1 LKFDTKR
8 FLYSILKFIFMTEL
22 LISEK
27 PDAALKIA
35 TALADDK
42 VTKKVNKKVPYYEI
56 THKGKKIIVGCAVGH
71 LFGLKEKDGKGW
83 VYPAFNYDWFPIYEV
98 NKFAKYTKDYIET
111 FKKISKDIKEFTVCT
126 DFDDEGTV
134 LGLNIVKYICKQK
147 DAHRMKFSTLTKK
160 DLLIS
165 YEKKSKTLDWGQAN
179 AGLCRHE
186 LDWLEGINLSRALT
200 LAMKA
205 AQGGFKVLSIGRV
218 QGPTLNLIVQKE
230 KEISA
235 FKPVPY
241 WEISLTGKADKKEI
255 IAWHKISEFWKKED
269 ANKVL
274 KNVKGKKA
282 VVQNIKESELTQ
294 EAPFPFDLTTL
305 QLEAYRNFGIN
316 PKESLAIAQ
325 NLYVNG
331 LISYPRTSSQQIP
344 DSIDMKEIL
353 TKLLDSKYR
362 DLVKEILKTKLIPNN
377 GKKTDPAHPAIII
390 TGELPEKLKERETKI
405 YDLIVKRTLATFA
418 EPAKRKS
425 LNVEINCNKE
435 IFIAKG
441 ILTTYPGW
449 HKYYA
454 PYVKLDEIELPKL
467 EKNQEI
473 LKPKFELYEKETQ
486 PPRRYSPAS
495 LVKELESRH
504 LGTKA
509 TRSNI
514 IDTLY
519 DRQYITEQ
527 SIQATELGI
536 RTIETLEKYSPE
548 IIDEALTREFEEET
562 ELIQEGKKT
571 KEEIVE
577 KNKKILLKILEKFK
591 KNELKIGEELAIAN
605 KETRDKASIIGKC
618 PKCKEGDLRIL
629 YNKRF
634 KSYFVACNKYPEC
647 KTTFSMPKYA
657 LPKPGDICKECNYP
671 RLKMIRQGKRPYDF
685 CINVECPSRKRYLE
699 EHQNNH
705 PLDNDNKTKDL

>member
-1 LKFDTKR
+1 
-8 FLYSILKFIFMTEL
+8 MTEL
-22 LISEK
+22 LIAEK

-42 VTKKVNKKVPYYEI
+42 VVKKNNKKVPYYEI
-56 THKGKKIIVGCAVGH
+56 THNKKKIVVGCAVGH

-83 VYPAFNYDWFPIYEV
+83 KYPTFSYEWVPTYEV

-111 FKKISKDIKEFTVCT
+111 FKKISKDVKEFTVCT

-134 LGLNIVKYICKQK
+134 LGLNIVKFICKQK

-160 DLLIS
+160 DLVVS
-165 YEKKSKTLDWGQAN
+165 YTNKAKTMDWGQAN

-186 LDWLEGINLSRALT
+186 LDWLHGINLSRALT

-205 AQGGFKVLSIGRV
+205 SQGGFKVLSIGRV

-241 WEISLTGKADKKEI
+241 WEVSLTGKADKKEI
-255 IAWHKISEFWKKED
+255 IAEHKTSEFWKKEE
-269 ANKVL
+269 AEKVL
-274 KNVKGKKA
+274 KNTKGKKA
-282 VVQNIKESELTQ
+282 FVDKIKESELTQ
-294 EAPFPFDLTTL
+294 EPPFPFDLTTL

-325 NLYVNG
+325 TLYVAG

-353 TKLLDSKYR
+353 TKMLDSNYK
-362 DLVKEILKTKLIPNN
+362 DFVKELLKTKLIPNN

-390 TGELPEKLKERETKI
+390 TGEIPGKLQEREHKI
-405 YDLIVKRTLATFA
+405 YDLIAKRTFATYG

-425 LNVEINCNKE
+425 LNVEIECNKE
-435 IFIAKG
+435 IFVTKG

-454 PYVKLDEIELPKL
+454 PYSELKEIELPEMK
-467 EKNQEI
+467 KGDEI
-473 LKPKFELYEKETQ
+473 LKPKVEMVEKETQ

-495 LVKELESRH
+495 LVKELESKH

-514 IDTLY
+514 IETLY
-519 DRQYITEQ
+519 DRQYILEQ
-527 SIQATELGI
+527 SIEATELGI
-536 RTIETLEKYSPE
+536 KTVETLEKYAPE
-548 IIDEALTREFEEET
+548 IVDEKLTREFEEET
-562 ELIQEGKKT
+562 ELIEEGKKT

-591 KNELKIGEELAIAN
+591 KHELEIGKALAEAN
-605 KETRDKASIIGKC
+605 KETRDKVSIVGKC
-618 PKCKEGDLRIL
+618 HVCKEGDLRIL
-629 YNKRF
+629 YNKLY
-634 KSYFVACNKYPEC
+634 KSYFVACNKYPNC
-647 KTTFSMPKYA
+647 KTTFSIPKYA
-657 LPKPGDICKECNYP
+657 LPKPGEICKECSFP
-671 RLKMIRQGKRPYDF
+671 KLKMIRQGKRPYDF
-685 CINVECPSRKRYLE
+685 CINNECPSRKRYLE
-699 EHQNNH
+699 EHQKESKQS
-705 PLDNDNKTKDL
+705 DS

>member
-1 LKFDTKR
+1 
-8 FLYSILKFIFMTEL
+8 MTEL
-22 LISEK
+22 LIAEK
-27 PDAALKIA
+27 PQSAEKIA

-42 VTKKVNKKVPYYEI
+42 VVKKVNKKIPYYEI

-71 LFGLKEKDGKGW
+71 LFGLKEIDGKGW
-83 VYPAFNYDWFPIYEV
+83 VYPITNYDWVPIYEV
-98 NKFAKYTKDYIET
+98 NKFAKYTKDYIDT
-111 FKKISKDIKEFTVCT
+111 FKKLVKEAKEFTICT
-126 DFDDEGTV
+126 DFDDEGSLLGFNV
-134 LGLNIVKYICKQK
+134 LRFIAKKN
-147 DAHRMKFSTLTKK
+147 DASRMKFSTLTKK
-160 DLLIS
+160 DLVSS
-165 YEKKSKTLDWGQAN
+165 YENKFKTLDFGQIY
-179 AGLCRHE
+179 AGETRHN
-186 LDWLEGINLSRALT
+186 LDFLWGINLSRALT
-200 LAMKA
+200 LSMKKA
-205 AQGGFKVLSIGRV
+205 TNGFKVLSIGRV
-218 QGPTLNLIVQKE
+218 QGPTLNLIVEKE
-230 KEISA
+230 QEISA

-241 WEISLTGKADKKEI
+241 WQISLTGLADKKEI
-255 IAWHKISEFWKKED
+255 IAWHKTNEFWKKEE
-269 ANKVL
+269 AEKVL

-282 VVQNIKESELTQ
+282 IVGEIKESELTH

-325 NLYVNG
+325 SLYVNG

-344 DSIDMKEIL
+344 SSIDIKEIF
-353 TKLLDSKYR
+353 TKLLNSQYKS
-362 DLVKEILKTKLIPNN
+362 LVKELLKTKLIPNN

-390 TGELPEKLKERETKI
+390 TGELPEKLKERDFKI
-405 YDLIVKRTLATFA
+405 YDLIAKRTFATYA

-454 PYVKLDEIELPKL
+454 PYVDLKEIELPDL
-467 EKNQEI
+467 EKGQEI
-473 LKPKFELYEKETQ
+473 LKPKFDMYGKETQ

-536 RTIETLEKYSPE
+536 RTIKTLEKYSPE
-548 IIDEALTREFEEET
+548 IIDEQLTREFEEET

-571 KEEIVE
+571 EKEIVE
-577 KNKKILLKILEKFK
+577 KNKVILLKILEKFK
-591 KNELKIGEELAIAN
+591 KHELDIGKELAEAN
-605 KETRDKASIIGKC
+605 IETRNKASIIGKC

-657 LPKPGDICKECNYP
+657 LPKPGEICKECSYP

-685 CINVECPSRKRYLE
+685 CINSECPSRKRYLE
-699 EHQNNH
+699 EHSEAKEN
-705 PLDNDNKTKDL
+705 NKTK

>member
-1 LKFDTKR
+1 M
-8 FLYSILKFIFMTEL
+8 IEL

-27 PDAALKIA
+27 PDAALRIA

-42 VTKKVNKKVPYYEI
+42 VHKNKNKKVPYYES

-71 LFGLKEKDGKGW
+71 LFGLKEKNGKGW
-83 VYPAFNYDWFPIYEV
+83 VYPTFNYEWVPTYEV
-98 NKFAKYTKDYIET
+98 NKFAKYTKDYIDT
-111 FKKISKDIKEFTVCT
+111 LKKLSKEAENYYNFCDVDT
-126 DFDDEGTV
+126 EGELIFRNI
-134 LGLNIVKYICKQK
+134 LGFICKK
-147 DAHRMKFSTLTKK
+147 ENAKRAYFSTLTKK
-160 DLLIS
+160 DLLKAFETAKNTINIGLA
-165 YEKKSKTLDWGQAN
+165 E
-179 AGLCRHE
+179 AGEARHGMDF
-186 LDWLEGINLSRALT
+186 LYGINLSRALT

-218 QGPTLNLIVQKE
+218 QGPTLNLIVTKE
-230 KEISA
+230 KEIQK

-255 IAWHKISEFWKKED
+255 VAWHKVNEFWKKAD
-269 ANKVL
+269 ADKVL
-274 KNVKGKKA
+274 KNVKGKK
-282 VVQNIKESELTQ
+282 VIVDNLKESELTQ

-316 PKESLAIAQ
+316 PKESLALAQ
-325 NLYVNG
+325 KLYVNG

-344 DSIDMKEIL
+344 DVIDIKEIFE
-353 TKLLDSKYR
+353 KLLDSKYK
-362 DLVKEILKTKLIPNN
+362 DLVKELLKTKLKPNN
-377 GKKTDPAHPAIII
+377 GKKTDPAHPAIIL
-390 TGELPEKLKERETKI
+390 TGELPGKLQERENKI
-405 YDLIVKRTLATFA
+405 YDLIVKRTFATFA

-441 ILTTYPGW
+441 ILTTYSGW
-449 HKYYA
+449 HKYYY
-454 PYVKLDEIELPKL
+454 PYVKLDEIELPSLK
-467 EKNQEI
+467 KGQEI
-473 LKPKFELYEKETQ
+473 LHPKFDLYEKETQ

-495 LVKELESRH
+495 LVKELELKH

-536 RTIETLEKYSPE
+536 KTIETLEKYSPE
-548 IIDEALTREFEEET
+548 IIDEQLTKEFEEET
-562 ELIQEGKKT
+562 ELIEEGKKT

-577 KNKKILLKILEKFK
+577 KNKKILIKILEKFK
-591 KNELKIGEELAIAN
+591 KHELEIGKELAEAN
-605 KETRDKASIIGKC
+605 KETRDKASIVGKC

-634 KSYFVACNKYPEC
+634 KSYFIACNKYPEC

-657 LPKPGDICKECNYP
+657 LPKPGEICKECNYP
-671 RLKMIRQGKRPYDF
+671 RLKMIRKGKRPYDF
-685 CINVECPSRKRYLE
+685 CINQECPSRKRYLE
-699 EHQNNH
+699 EHS
-705 PLDNDNKTKDL
+705 KE

>member
-1 LKFDTKR
+1 M
-8 FLYSILKFIFMTEL
+8 IEL

-27 PDAALKIA
+27 PDAALRIA

-42 VTKKVNKKVPYYEI
+42 VHKNKNKKVPYYEI

-71 LFGLKEKDGKGW
+71 LFGLKEKNGKGW
-83 VYPAFNYDWFPIYEV
+83 VYPTFNYEWVPTYEV
-98 NKFAKYTKDYIET
+98 NKFAKYTKDYIDT
-111 FKKISKDIKEFTVCT
+111 LKKLSKEAENYYNFCDVDT
-126 DFDDEGTV
+126 EGE
-134 LGLNIVKYICKQK
+134 LIFRNILRFICKK
-147 DAHRMKFSTLTKK
+147 ENAKRAYFSTLTKK
-160 DLLIS
+160 DLLKAFETAKNTINIGLA
-165 YEKKSKTLDWGQAN
+165 E
-179 AGLCRHE
+179 AGEARHGMDF
-186 LDWLEGINLSRALT
+186 LYGINLSRALT

-241 WEISLTGKADKKEI
+241 WEISLTGNADKKEV
-255 IAWHKISEFWKKED
+255 IAWHKNNEFWKKDE
-269 ANKVL
+269 AEKVL
-274 KNVKGKKA
+274 KNTKGKKA
-282 VVQNIKESELTQ
+282 FVEKIKESELTQ

-325 NLYVNG
+325 KLYVAG

-344 DSIDMKEIL
+344 DSIDMKEIF
-353 TKLLDSKYR
+353 TKMLDSIYKNF
-362 DLVKEILKTKLIPNN
+362 VKELLKTKLIPNN
-377 GKKTDPAHPAIII
+377 GKKTDPAHPAIIV
-390 TGELPEKLKERETKI
+390 TGELPGKLPEREHKI
-405 YDLIVKRTLATFA
+405 YDLIAKRTFATFG

-425 LNVEINCNKE
+425 LNVEIVCNKE
-435 IFIAKG
+435 IFIARG
-441 ILTTYPGW
+441 ILTIYLGW

-454 PYVKLDEIELPKL
+454 PYSELKEVELPELKK
-467 EKNQEI
+467 EDEI
-473 LKPKFELYEKETQ
+473 LKPKIEMFEKETQ

-536 RTIETLEKYSPE
+536 RTIETLEKYSLE
-548 IIDEALTREFEEET
+548 IIDEQLTREFEEET
-562 ELIQEGKKT
+562 ELIEEGKKT

-577 KNKKILLKILEKFK
+577 KNKKILIKILEKFK
-591 KNELKIGEELAIAN
+591 KHELEIGKELAEAN
-605 KETRDKASIIGKC
+605 KETRDKASIVGKC

-629 YNKRF
+629 YNRKF
-634 KSYFVACNKYPEC
+634 KNYFIACNKYPEC

-657 LPKPGDICKECNYP
+657 LPKPGEICKECNYP
-671 RLKMIRQGKRPYDF
+671 RLKMIRKGKRPYDF
-685 CINVECPSRKRYLE
+685 CINQECPSRKRYLE
-699 EHQNNH
+699 EHNN
-705 PLDNDNKTKDL
+705 LKE

>member
-1 LKFDTKR
+1 
-8 FLYSILKFIFMTEL
+8 MTEL
-22 LISEK
+22 LIAEK

-42 VTKKVNKKVPYYEI
+42 VHKHNNKKVPYYEI
-56 THKGKKIIVGCAVGH
+56 THKGKKIVVGCAVGH

-83 VYPAFNYDWFPIYEV
+83 VYPTFNYEWVPTYDV
-98 NKFAKYTKDYIET
+98 NKKAKYTKDYIDT
-111 FKKISKDIKEFTVCT
+111 FKKISKDAKEFTVCT

-134 LGLNIVKYICKQK
+134 LGLNIVRFICKQK

-160 DLLIS
+160 DLVIS
-165 YEKKSKTLDWGQAN
+165 YEHKSKTMDWGQAN

-186 LDWLEGINLSRALT
+186 LDWLHGINLSRALT
-200 LAMKA
+200 LALKKA
-205 AQGGFKVLSIGRV
+205 QNGFKVLSIGRV

-241 WEISLTGKADKKEI
+241 WEISLTGHVDKKEI
-255 IAWHKISEFWKKED
+255 EAWHKTSEFWKKAEAD
-269 ANKVL
+269 KVL
-274 KNVKGKKA
+274 KNTKGKKA
-282 VVQNIKESELTQ
+282 FVSNVKESELTQ

-316 PKESLAIAQ
+316 PKETLAIAQ
-325 NLYVNG
+325 SLYVNG

-344 DSIDMKEIL
+344 DSIDMKEIF
-353 TKLLDSKYR
+353 TKMLDSSYKNI
-362 DLVKEILKTKLIPNN
+362 VKELLKTKLIPNN

-390 TGELPEKLKERETKI
+390 TGELPGKLQEREHKI
-405 YDLIVKRTLATFA
+405 YDLIAKRTFATYG

-425 LNVEINCNKE
+425 LNVEIDCNKE

-454 PYVKLDEIELPKL
+454 PYSELKEVELPELNKGD
-467 EKNQEI
+467 EI
-473 LKPKFELYEKETQ
+473 LKPKVEMFEKETQ

-514 IDTLY
+514 IETLY

-527 SIQATELGI
+527 SIQATELGMK
-536 RTIETLEKYSPE
+536 TVETLEKYAPE
-548 IIDEALTREFEEET
+548 IVDEQLTRSFEEET
-562 ELIQEGKKT
+562 EQIEEGKKT

-577 KNKKILLKILEKFK
+577 KNKKVLLKLLTSFK
-591 KNELKIGEELAIAN
+591 KHELEIGEALAEAN
-605 KETRDKASIIGKC
+605 KETRNELSIVGKC

-629 YNKRF
+629 YNRRF
-634 KSYFVACNKYPEC
+634 KSYFVACNKYPNC

-657 LPKPGDICKECNYP
+657 LPKPGDACKECTYP

-685 CINVECPSRKRYLE
+685 CINPECPSRKRYLE
-699 EHQNNH
+699 EHAKE
-705 PLDNDNKTKDL
+705 NKSP

>member
-1 LKFDTKR
+1 MSG
-8 FLYSILKFIFMTEL
+8 YEL

-42 VTKKVNKKVPYYEI
+42 IHKHNNKKIPYYEI

-71 LFGLKEKDGKGW
+71 LFGLKEKNSKGW
-83 VYPAFNYDWFPIYEV
+83 IYPTFSYDWAPTYEV
-98 NKFAKYTKDYIET
+98 NKQAKYTKDYIDT
-111 FKKISKDIKEFTVCT
+111 LKKISKNAKEFTVCT

-134 LGLNIVKYICKQK
+134 LGLNIIRFICKQK

-160 DLLIS
+160 DLVNS
-165 YEKKSKTLDWGQAN
+165 YENKSKTMNWGQAN

-186 LDWLEGINLSRALT
+186 LDWLHGINLSRALT
-200 LAMKA
+200 LSLKKA
-205 AQGGFKVLSIGRV
+205 ENGFKVLSIGRV

-230 KEISA
+230 KEISS

-241 WEISLTGKADKKEI
+241 WQISLTGNVGAKKI
-255 IAWHKISEFWKKED
+255 IAWHKINEFWKKEESERI
-269 ANKVL
+269 L
-274 KNVKGKKA
+274 KITSGKKA
-282 VVQNIKESELTQ
+282 FVNNVKELELTQ
-294 EAPFPFDLTTL
+294 EAPSPFDLTTL

-316 PKESLAIAQ
+316 PKDSLAIAQ
-325 NLYVNG
+325 KLYVAG

-344 DSIDMKEIL
+344 SSIDIKEIF
-353 TKLLDSKYR
+353 TKMLDSNYKNI
-362 DLVKEILKTKLIPNN
+362 VKELLKTKLIPNN

-390 TGELPEKLKERETKI
+390 TGELPEKLQGRDYKI
-405 YDLIVKRTLATFA
+405 YDLIAKRTFATYG

-425 LNVEINCNKE
+425 LNIEIECNKE

-454 PYVKLDEIELPKL
+454 PYSELKEVELPELNKGD
-467 EKNQEI
+467 EI
-473 LKPKFELYEKETQ
+473 LKPKIEIFEKETQ

-495 LVKELESRH
+495 LVKELEQRH

-509 TRSNI
+509 TRPNI
-514 IDTLY
+514 IETLY
-519 DRQYITEQ
+519 ERQYIIGQ

-536 RTIETLEKYSPE
+536 KTIETLKKYAPE
-548 IIDEALTREFEEET
+548 IVDEQLTREFEEET
-562 ELIQEGKKT
+562 ELIEEGKKT
-571 KEEIVE
+571 KEEVVE
-577 KNKKILLKILEKFK
+577 KNKKVLLKILEKFK
-591 KNELKIGEELAIAN
+591 KHELHIGKELAEAN
-605 KETRDKASIIGKC
+605 KETKANLSIIGKC

-629 YNKRF
+629 YNKGV
-634 KSYFVACNKYPEC
+634 KGYFVACNKYPNC

-657 LPKPGDICKECNYP
+657 LPKPGGICKECNYP

-685 CINVECPSRKRYLE
+685 CINTECPSRKRYLE
-699 EHQNNH
+699 EHQKNN
-705 PLDNDNKTKDL
+705 NSS

>member
-1 LKFDTKR
+1 
-8 FLYSILKFIFMTEL
+8 MVEL
-22 LISEK
+22 LIAEK

-42 VTKKVNKKVPYYEI
+42 IIKKSNKKVPYYEI

-83 VYPAFNYDWFPIYEV
+83 IYPAFNYDWFPIYEI

-111 FKKISKDIKEFTVCT
+111 LKKISKDAESFVIAT
-126 DFDDEGTV
+126 DFDDEGSL
-134 LGLNIVKYICKQK
+134 LGFNALRFICNKK
-147 DAHRMKFSTLTKK
+147 DGYRMKFSTLTKK
-160 DLLIS
+160 DLINS
-165 YEKKSKTLDWGQAN
+165 YENKLKHLDFGNIN
-179 AGLCRHE
+179 AGETRHS
-186 LDWLEGINLSRALT
+186 LDFLWGINFSRALT
-200 LAMKA
+200 LAIKT

-230 KEISA
+230 KEISK
-235 FKPVPY
+235 FIPQNY
-241 WEISLTGKADKKEI
+241 WEISLKGLVNKKEI
-255 IAWHKISEFWKKED
+255 EAWHKINEFWKKED
-269 ANKVL
+269 AERVL

-282 VVQNIKESELTQ
+282 IVQDIKEAELIQ
-294 EAPFPFDLTTL
+294 APPFPFDLTTL

-316 PKESLAIAQ
+316 PKETLSIAQ
-325 NLYVNG
+325 KLYVNG

-344 DSIDMKEIL
+344 DSIDIKEIF
-353 TKLLDSKYR
+353 TKLLDSKYK
-362 DLVKEILKTKLIPNN
+362 DLVKELLKTKLKPNN

-390 TGELPEKLKERETKI
+390 TGELPEKLKERELKV
-405 YDLIVKRTLATFA
+405 YDLIAKRTLATYG
-418 EPAKRKS
+418 ESAKRKS
-425 LNVEINCNKE
+425 LNVNINCNKE

-449 HKYYA
+449 HKYYS
-454 PYVKLDEIELPKL
+454 PYIDLKEIELPKL
-467 EKNQEI
+467 EKGQEV
-473 LKPKFELYEKETQ
+473 LNPKFELFKKETQ

-519 DRQYITEQ
+519 DRQYIQEQ

-536 RTIETLEKYSPE
+536 KTIETLEKYSPE

-562 ELIQEGKKT
+562 ELIEEGKKT

-577 KNKKILLKILEKFK
+577 KNKKVLLKILKKFK
-591 KNELKIGEELAIAN
+591 KHELDIGKELAEAN

-618 PKCKEGDLRIL
+618 HKCKIGDLRIL
-629 YNKRF
+629 YNRKF
-634 KSYFVACNKYPEC
+634 KNYFIACNKYPDC
-647 KTTFSMPKYA
+647 KTTFSIPKYA

-671 RLKMIRQGKRPYDF
+671 RLKMIRKDKRPYDF
-685 CINVECPSRKRYLE
+685 CINPECPSRKRYLE
-699 EHQNNH
+699 EHNS
-705 PLDNDNKTKDL
+705 L

>member
-1 LKFDTKR
+1 MSS
-8 FLYSILKFIFMTEL
+8 YEL

-42 VTKKVNKKVPYYEI
+42 PVKKLNKKVPYYEI
-56 THKGKKIIVGCAVGH
+56 SHKGKKLIVGCAVGH
-71 LFGLKEKDGKGW
+71 LFGLKETDGKGW
-83 VYPAFNYDWFPIYEV
+83 VYPITNYDWVPIYEV
-98 NKFAKYTKDYIET
+98 NKFAKYTKDYINT
-111 FKKISKDIKEFTVCT
+111 FKKLVKEAKEFTICT
-126 DFDDEGTV
+126 DFDDEGSLLGYNV
-134 LGLNIVKYICKQK
+134 LRFIAKKN

-160 DLLIS
+160 DLIVS
-165 YEKKSKTLDWGQAN
+165 YENRLKTLDFGQIY
-179 AGLCRHE
+179 AGETRHN
-186 LDWLEGINLSRALT
+186 LDFLWGINLSRALT
-200 LAMKA
+200 LSMKKA
-205 AQGGFKVLSIGRV
+205 SGGFKVLSIGRI
-218 QGPTLNLIVQKE
+218 QGPTLNLIVEKE
-230 KEISA
+230 KEILA
-235 FKPVPY
+235 FKPVSY
-241 WEISLTGKADKKEI
+241 WQISLTGLVDKKEI
-255 IAWHKISEFWKKED
+255 IAWHKTNEFWKKEE
-269 ANKVL
+269 AGKVL
-274 KNVKGKKA
+274 KDVKGKKA
-282 VVQNIKESELTQ
+282 IVQNIKESELTH

-305 QLEAYRNFGIN
+305 QIEAYRNFGIN

-325 NLYVNG
+325 SLYVNG

-344 DSIDMKEIL
+344 DSIDIKEIF
-353 TKLLDSKYR
+353 TKLLDSKYKS
-362 DLVKEILKTKLIPNN
+362 LVKELLKTKLIPNN

-390 TGELPEKLKERETKI
+390 TGELPEKLKERELKV
-405 YDLIVKRTLATFA
+405 YDLIAKRTFATYG

-425 LNVEINCNKE
+425 LSVEINCNKE
-435 IFIAKG
+435 SFIAKG

-449 HKYYA
+449 HKYYS

-467 EKNQEI
+467 EKGQEI
-473 LKPKFELYEKETQ
+473 LKPKFEMYEKETQ

-514 IDTLY
+514 IETLY
-519 DRQYITEQ
+519 DRQYIMEQ

-548 IIDEALTREFEEET
+548 IIDEKLTREFEEET

-571 KEEIVE
+571 EEEIVE
-577 KNKKILLKILEKFK
+577 KNKIILLKILEKFK
-591 KNELKIGEELAIAN
+591 KHELDIGKELAEAN
-605 KETRDKASIIGKC
+605 IETRNKASIIGKC
-618 PKCKEGDLRIL
+618 HKCKVGDLRIL

-634 KSYFVACNKYPEC
+634 KSYFVACNKYPDC

-657 LPKPGDICKECNYP
+657 LPKPGDICKECTYP

-685 CINVECPSRKRYLE
+685 CINLECPSRKRYLE
-699 EHQNNH
+699 EHKK
-705 PLDNDNKTKDL
+705 LDENNKTK